1 MNSTTVFDH
10 ISQNDI
16 NMRVPLSIA
25 VIVVGCN
32 VITSGFSPA
41 PKPVMNIGL
50 VVEKSSHSSLFMIDS
65 QCDEAECVL
74 PDDDYD
80 LVSTMV
86 RQSTISPKGAAKILR
101 AAVLTNAN
109 GDYVRLDT
117 AMKQKTSV
125 VVFLRH
131 LG

>member
-1 MNSTTVFDH
+1 VDSTTVLF
-10 ISQNDI
+10 ISSQNEI

-25 VIVVGCN
+25 LIVVGCN
-32 VITSGFSPA
+32 VMTSGFLPV
-41 PKPVMNIGL
+41 PKPFMNVGL
-50 VVEKSSHSSLFMIDS
+50 VATKSSHTSLFMIDS
-65 QCDEAECVL
+65 QCDEEECVL

-80 LVSTMV
+80 FTSTMV
-86 RQSTISPKGAAKILR
+86 RQSTISTKGAAKTLR
-101 AAVLTNAN
+101 ATVLTNAN

>member
-1 MNSTTVFDH
+1 MDSTTVFDF
-10 ISQNDI
+10 ITQNVI

-74 PDDDYD
+74 PDDDYNIA
-80 LVSTMV
+80 STMV